1 MRWGIETSFRNLK
14 HTLGLLHLHAKK
26 GGVRSP
32 GDFCQAHHVQLLR
45 IDYTVRSHP
54 AGTENIHL

>member
-14 HTLGLLHLHAKK
+14 HTRKK

-45 IDYTVRSHP
+45 IDCTVRSHP
-54 AGTENIHL
+54 AGTENAYL

>member
-1 MRWGIETSFRNLK
+1 MSADELARRIGKDRSTVYRFTR
-14 HTLGLLHLHAKK
+14 KK

-32 GDFCQAHHVQLLR
+32 GDFCQTHHVQLLR

-54 AGTENIHL
+54 AGTENAYL